1 MIDLDKGLSNF
12 MRHRDA
18 SVFLWLLARTGT
30 KPIVFV
36 VFIVLLG
43 LPLLATTLSSPE
55 WTKIKLRFIG
65 EYVPKRITFRD
76 NRRVQK
82 RLVGIVESQH
92 FKGTLNLR

>member
-1 MIDLDKGLSNF
+1 MTKDYQTSCVSI
-12 MRHRDA
+12 
-18 SVFLWLLARTGT
+18 ARTGT
-30 KPIVFV
+30 KPIVFA

-76 NRRVQK
+76 KRLVQK
-82 RLVGIVESQH
+82 RLVGVVESQH
-92 FKGTLNLR
+92 FRKSKFKVTFASLSLTF